1 MEKEE
6 KIVAVLL
13 TMAILSLGV
22 AYVTFFQNYDDNDND
37 SIGNDVLRLNGQSEI
52 GDFVYIEG
60 TILNKQFTFKG
71 DHLLLSVDHDDNV
84 IKVFIP
90 NNNGAVNIDNMVN
103 ENDYVRIQGT
113 LDEYQDELE
122 VVVQSPT
129 DVSIL

>member
-22 AYVTFFQNYDDNDND
+22 AYVTFFQNDDN
-37 SIGNDVLRLNGQSEI
+37 STGNDAIQLTELSSV
-52 GDFVYIEG
+52 GDLVYFEG
-60 TILNKQFTFKG
+60 SILSKKYTFKG
-71 DHLLLSVDHDDNV
+71 DHLLLSVDYDDNV

-90 NNNGAVNIDNMVN
+90 NNNGAVDIDNMVN
-103 ENDYVRIQGT
+103 ENDHVRIQGT

-122 VVVQSPT
+122 VVVQSKN
-129 DVSIL
+129 DVKAL

>member
-22 AYVTFFQNYDDNDND
+22 AYVTFFQND
-37 SIGNDVLRLNGQSEI
+37 SISIGSDALQLTDQSSV
-52 GDFVYIEG
+52 GDLVYFEG
-60 TILNKQFTFKG
+60 TILSKKYTFKG
-71 DHLLLSVDHDDNV
+71 DHLLLSVDYDQNV
-84 IKVFIP
+84 VKVFIP
-90 NNNGAVNIDNMVN
+90 NNNGAVDIDNMVS
-103 ENDYVRIQGT
+103 ENDHVRIQGT

-122 VVVQSPT
+122 VVVQSTT